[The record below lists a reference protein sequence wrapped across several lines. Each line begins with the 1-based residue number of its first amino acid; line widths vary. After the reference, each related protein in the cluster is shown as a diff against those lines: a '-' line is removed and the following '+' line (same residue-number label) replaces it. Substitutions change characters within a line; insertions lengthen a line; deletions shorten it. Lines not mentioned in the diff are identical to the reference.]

1 MLLRKRLLPASLF
14 LLLMLTL
21 SQVGY
26 PQTSDDIT
34 IGILDVYTVDYSQE
48 LVDRVRYALRDE
60 LIAAEWP
67 GLKVAIGTDIPPA
80 GVIATSREYFHK
92 CARVNEYDYYLVSS
106 VLQKPTGLYADIQ
119 LFLTHQHRL
128 IWNRSSWY
136 VGTDHLI
143 KDFPSMVEQMLLA
156 VDRNRAQQSVHKAA
170 LPGSEL
176 ASRHREPI
184 DWDYG
189 LGVLLCYPARRD
201 PLGAEWASGF
211 GVGVFQELTSY
222 DGLERVFPNWIS
234 SQIGCA
240 AYAGYNRMGFV
251 EEEVFHQARVQA
263 QVLLPFFLD
272 FFAVGA
278 AYHAEWGQAGFTNI
292 AGATTTLIYLSSN
305 DVWWPFVYE
314 IGTIRYLYDFSRDH
328 WYVEIDFLR
337 IGVRVI
343 P

>member
-14 LLLMLTL
+14 SLLLLTL

-26 PQTSDDIT
+26 PQTSNDIT

-80 GVIATSREYFHK
+80 GVIATSREYYHQS
-92 CARVNEYDYYLVSS
+92 ARINEYDYYLVSS
-106 VLQKPTGLYADIQ
+106 VLQKPTGLYADIN
-119 LFLTHQHRL
+119 LFFTNQNSL

-156 VDRNRAQQSVHKAA
+156 VDRNRAKQSADKAA
-170 LPGSEL
+170 QPGLEK
-176 ASRHREPI
+176 ASVREPAE
-184 DWDYG
+184 WDYG
-189 LGVLLCYPARRD
+189 LGVLLCWPARRD
-201 PLGAEWASGF
+201 PVREEWASGF
-211 GVGVFQELTSY
+211 GVGMFQELTSY
-222 DGLERVFPNWIS
+222 EGLERVFPNWIS

-240 AYAGYNRMGFV
+240 AYAGYNRMGCA
-251 EEEVFHQARVQA
+251 EEEVSHQARVHA

-272 FFAVGA
+272 FLGVGA
-278 AYHAEWGQAGFTNI
+278 AYHAEWGAEGFTNI
-292 AGATTTLIYLSSN
+292 AGTTATLIYLSSN

-314 IGTIRYLYDFSRDH
+314 IGTIRYLYDFSEDN
-328 WYVEIDFLR
+328 WYLELDLLR